1 MTVCEAFI
9 FRDFPRTESHLKKI
23 FDYHHN
29 KNHFITLIY
38 DLSTQA
44 NFERRWNTYLN
55 DTISKIEF
63 PSGFEINEDKTKDV
77 TDEFDYKNSAIKIG
91 VTAHG
96 TNTNI
101 YHLMVNLN
109 YKV

>member
-1 MTVCEAFI
+1 MQT
-9 FRDFPRTESHLKKI
+9 
-23 FDYHHN
+23 
-29 KNHFITLIY
+29 
-38 DLSTQA
+38 
-44 NFERRWNTYLN
+44 NFERKWNTYLN

-63 PSGFEINEDKTKDV
+63 PSGFEINVAETKDV

-91 VTAHG
+91 VTTHG

-101 YHLMVNLN
+101 YHLMINLN